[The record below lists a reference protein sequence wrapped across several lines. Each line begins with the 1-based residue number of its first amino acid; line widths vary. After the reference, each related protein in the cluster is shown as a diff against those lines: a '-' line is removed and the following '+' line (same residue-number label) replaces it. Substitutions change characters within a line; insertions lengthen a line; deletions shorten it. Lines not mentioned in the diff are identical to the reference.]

1 MVCLASDCLEKSHIH
16 HEGHTEAEVQLI
28 VPRYVERGTNATLE
42 CLHDVDPSV
51 LFKVSWFREEMKFF
65 EYVKGRKPPFKNFSM
80 EGATIDRD
88 NSNASQVTLTN
99 VDFKLSGQFH
109 CEVSMT
115 SPLYT
120 KASGEHLLSVFLP
133 QTGPPVIRFRKRSP
147 VAIGER
153 LMVLCNTT
161 RARPPPHITWL
172 INNKKVDEK
181 YIRTH
186 HVFSISGKT
195 HRPRPPPE
203 QEFDILGA
211 KQKKQQHQQQQQQKH
226 HYESQPQQQPLYYQ
240 QQYSVY
246 HPYPIPHIND
256 RYDKSRWS
264 GSMNIHVK
272 VNPTID
278 SVSKVIVFCVEN
290 KRKSEKNNTPPL
302 CIKKEEHEERNK
314 VYFHVSTTAI
324 KMDGHHNR
332 GTSIYNNPFSAL
344 TIMHDIDIDDYEIQ
358 QQHHANSNFDNKHHI
373 ETTVK
378 KHFDVKKH
386 RGSRKYRR
394 HINENALGIIR
405 STLNSGGFGPQ
416 PANINNELGIPPN
429 AGPMN
434 AFAASY
440 GGRPLLHPGG
450 GSGVAAAA
458 AAVTEAQQEKG
469 MFSVSQLNIELT
481 EQHVGPNGKM
491 ELTCMATIPS
501 AVGPGEDFADFKTYT
516 IKVEV
521 QRLET
526 TTFSTTTQNI
536 GMAALGN
543 GASPSSAMSSH
554 GSYRALSAI
563 SKVKNDVIQNIEYK
577 NRLENRLNSTRF
589 HTVETG
595 SNISFHDSVKRQTYA
610 LYNIKITFSCGFE

>member
-1 MVCLASDCLEKSHIH
+1 MFRFWIIVSCLGLFTPKSIGHAVSRRLFVV
-16 HEGHTEAEVQLI
+16 EGHTEAEVQLN

-51 LFKVSWFREEMKFF
+51 LFKVSWFREETKFF

-80 EGATIDRD
+80 DGATIDRD

-172 INNKKVDEK
+172 INNKKVDDK
-181 YIRTH
+181 FIRTH
-186 HVFSISGKT
+186 HVYSISGKT
-195 HRPRPPPE
+195 HRPRPPAE
-203 QEFDILGA
+203 QELELSGA
-211 KQKKQQHQQQQQQKH
+211 KQKKQQHQQQQKH
-226 HYESQPQQQPLYYQ
+226 HYDTQPQQQPQYFQ
-240 QQYSVY
+240 PQYSVY
-246 HPYPIPHIND
+246 HPYHIND

-264 GSMNIHVK
+264 GSM
-272 VNPTID
+272 
-278 SVSKVIVFCVEN
+278 
-290 KRKSEKNNTPPL
+290 
-302 CIKKEEHEERNK
+302 
-314 VYFHVSTTAI
+314 
-324 KMDGHHNR
+324 GHHNR
-332 GTSIYNNPFSAL
+332 GASIFNNPFSSL

-358 QQHHANSNFDNKHHI
+358 QQHHGNSNFDNKHHM
-373 ETTVK
+373 ETVK

-386 RGSRKYRR
+386 RSNRKYR

-440 GGRPLLHPGG
+440 GGRPLSHPGG

-521 QRLET
+521 QRMET
-526 TTFSTTTQNI
+526 TTFSTTTQSI

-543 GASPSSAMSSH
+543 GATPSSATSPHYSR
-554 GSYRALSAI
+554 YRLHQPIHLHSLWMQLCLAI
-563 SKVKNDVIQNIEYK
+563 IFMLW
-577 NRLENRLNSTRF
+577 R
-589 HTVETG
+589 TVG
-595 SNISFHDSVKRQTYA
+595 VH
-610 LYNIKITFSCGFE
+610 